1 VADRVYDVSVA
12 KAKNTQP
19 EGDQDEILLEP
30 PAPPRKQLSQLEQVQ
45 RNMKIVRMRVR
56 RRPWWKIAEDTD
68 LTIRRCQQIFE
79 EWKGTNPTLRTHE
92 PVKIVDEILYG
103 LEATIEDLAEMIAD
117 DKNSTLVKLGA
128 QNSKLRAYREMAEIL
143 QAIGALPNDLG
154 TIQLQVDGQITAE
167 RVIMV
172 MEKFNLPDA
181 AFAELLDALGGPP
194 PELTS
199 GTN

>member
-45 RNMKIVRMRVR
+45 RNM
-56 RRPWWKIAEDTD
+56 
-68 LTIRRCQQIFE
+68 
-79 EWKGTNPTLRTHE
+79 
-92 PVKIVDEILYG
+92 KIVDEILYG